1 MSKFTVEYNEQKNTD
16 SILEFEIKGNLEYGL
31 DKTIMNSIRHVL
43 MKNINTVGF
52 DTKKIDMIINETPL
66 NNEYITDRIMSIP
79 LYINNNDINENYLFK
94 LDVIN
99 NDEYIKKVTVNDF
112 NIYPLK
118 PDVKR
123 LIMQDSKL
131 QYIPESSI
139 IYNIT
144 DDMYDISNALNQE
157 QKDKIFRPVIDIN
170 TSKKYYIL
178 LIELKLLNSTN
189 KHKINL
195 TAKTNIFNGKFNSV
209 YNNVSCA
216 VYSFKE
222 NDKLINEIIQN
233 NIKSQKMKDKTE
245 IEAYTKS
252 FKISDSERYYY
263 RDNANEPY
271 YYNFKIESHHYNSS
285 KELLIE
291 SITILMDL
299 LSQSINEIKSSF
311 NNATIDN
318 NVYITNIN
326 NVDEHVINLIHGH
339 CINHGLIN
347 DNFIELFSFHK
358 IHPLDTKIKLKF
370 LIKQNDNDN
379 IENINKIITFLDSNI
394 NNIKSN
400 LLIISESVQ

>member
-1 MSKFTVEYNEQKNTD
+1 MSTFTVEYNEQKNTG

-52 DTKKIDMIINETPL
+52 DVKKIDMIINETPL

-118 PDVKR
+118 PDVKQ

-157 QKDKIFRPVIDIN
+157 QKDEIFRPVIDIN

-195 TAKTNIFNGKFNSV
+195 
-209 YNNVSCA
+209 NV
-216 VYSFKE
+216 
-222 NDKLINEIIQN
+222 
-233 NIKSQKMKDKTE
+233 
-245 IEAYTKS
+245 
-252 FKISDSERYYY
+252 
-263 RDNANEPY
+263 
-271 YYNFKIESHHYNSS
+271 
-285 KELLIE
+285 
-291 SITILMDL
+291 
-299 LSQSINEIKSSF
+299 LS
-311 NNATIDN
+311 
-318 NVYITNIN
+318 
-326 NVDEHVINLIHGH
+326 
-339 CINHGLIN
+339 
-347 DNFIELFSFHK
+347 
-358 IHPLDTKIKLKF
+358 
-370 LIKQNDNDN
+370 
-379 IENINKIITFLDSNI
+379 
-394 NNIKSN
+394 
-400 LLIISESVQ
+400 